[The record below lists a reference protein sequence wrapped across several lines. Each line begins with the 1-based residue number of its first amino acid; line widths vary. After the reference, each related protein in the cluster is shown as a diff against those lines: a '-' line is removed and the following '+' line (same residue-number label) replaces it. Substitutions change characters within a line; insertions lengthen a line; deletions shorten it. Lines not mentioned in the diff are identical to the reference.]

1 MQSRGVL
8 GFGGV
13 FVASIFAQTLSMTS
27 TGFNAMVDS
36 LWSGIVEVSKTLDT
50 RDVLHDFYN
59 LCYTSDYCELWG
71 LQGVYVLP
79 NKDPDRRVR
88 RALEEI
94 T

>member
-1 MQSRGVL
+1 MVQSRGVL

-50 RDVLHDFYN
+50 KDVLHDFCN
-59 LCYTSDYCELWG
+59 LYYVTPQTIVNYGDY
-71 LQGVYVLP
+71 
-79 NKDPDRRVR
+79 KDVCF
-88 RALEEI
+88 AK
-94 T
+94 